1 MNECEEG
8 LASED
13 NCDPNAICIDLD
25 DGFECV
31 CNPGFTIK
39 GTVCEGMYNLTMT
52 CQA

>member
-8 LASED
+8 LA
-13 NCDPNAICIDLD
+13 NCDPNAMCNDLN

-31 CNPGFTIK
+31 CNPGFTGN
-39 GTVCEGMYNLTMT
+39 GTVCEGMYSLTAVT